1 MKLPLEQQAIR
12 DKCFHP
18 TGTFVEFPMEDVET
32 SIPARFE
39 KIARQYPNR
48 IGVKTRTQQLTY
60 FELSDAANRLAD
72 ILLAQSGRGQ
82 KPIGLLFPKGIP
94 LIVSILGTLKAG
106 KICVPLDPTLPQSRI
121 SHMLENAQVNLIVTL
136 GDYLPMAKAF
146 GQPSQCFNIDELNY
160 SGESKSPDIS
170 VGPDDFA
177 YIFYTSG
184 STDLPKGVS
193 ENHRNLLFH
202 VKSETNDYRLCADDR
217 LIFIAASGRDVLRAL
232 LNGACVYPV
241 DIKHEGLAGLAD
253 WLIQDEITIL
263 TGVVTVFRYFVATLN
278 GTEKFPHLRLIKLVG
293 EMVQSH
299 DVELYRKYFSNDC
312 ILVNSYG
319 PNEAGHVAHYFIDK
333 TTKLTTRLVAVGHN
347 VDGKDVILVDGDGRE
362 VDSGTIGEI
371 TVRSRYLSPGYWR
384 RPDLTH
390 AKFRPANPDLTE
402 RLYFTGDLGVRD
414 PDGCLTVIG
423 RQDFQVKIRGNR
435 VEISEVESAL
445 IDLESVKEA
454 VVVAREDARGE
465 KRLVAYV
472 VPATQPGPNV
482 TALLK
487 QLAEKL
493 PQYMIP
499 SVFVSLDALP
509 VIGIG
514 KVNRQALPDPG
525 QSRPNLDPPF
535 TMPRSPVENVLVQIW
550 AEVLSL
556 DRVGIHDN
564 FFDLGGHSLAASRV
578 VSRVIKNFRLELPIQ
593 SLFQSPTVAEMAAII
608 MQNQAK
614 PASDVELAQMLHEVE
629 AMSEEEAQ
637 KLLAGVSARGPTGD
651 RDE

>member
-1 MKLPLEQQAIR
+1 M
-12 DKCFHP
+12 
-18 TGTFVEFPMEDVET
+18 EFPKEDVEK
-32 SIPARFE
+32 SIPERFE
-39 KIARQYPNR
+39 KIARLYPNR

-72 ILLAQSGRGQ
+72 ILLTQSGRGQ
-82 KPIGLLFPKGIP
+82 EPIGLLFPKGIP

-106 KICVPLDPTLPQSRI
+106 KICVPLDPTLPQIRI
-121 SHMLENAQVNLIVTL
+121 SHMLENAQVNLMVTL

-146 GQPSQCFNIDELNY
+146 GRPSQCFNIDELNY
-160 SGESKSPDIS
+160 SGESKSPDMS

-184 STDLPKGVS
+184 STGLPKGVS

-202 VKSETNDYRLCADDR
+202 VKSDTNEYRLCPDDR
-217 LIFIAASGRDVLRAL
+217 LIFIASSGRDVLRAL
-232 LNGACVYPV
+232 LNGACIYPV
-241 DIKHEGLAGLAD
+241 DMKQEGLAGLAG
-253 WLIQDEITIL
+253 WLIPEEITVF
-263 TGVVTVFRYFVATLN
+263 TGVVTAFRHFVATLS

-293 EMVQSH
+293 EMVQSQ

-333 TTKLTTRLVAVGHN
+333 KTEITTRLVPIGYH

-384 RPDLTH
+384 RPDLTN
-390 AKFRPANPDLTE
+390 AKFRPANPDSAE
-402 RLYFTGDLGVRD
+402 RLYFSGDLGVRD
-414 PDGCLTVIG
+414 PDGCLTLIG

-445 IDLESVKEA
+445 INLESVNEA
-454 VVVAREDARGE
+454 AVVAREDARGE

-472 VPATQPGPNV
+472 VPATQPGPTV
-482 TALLK
+482 TALRK

-493 PQYMIP
+493 PQHMIP

-514 KVNRQALPDPG
+514 KVNRQALPDPR

-535 TMPRSPVENVLVQIW
+535 AMPRRPVEEVLVQIW

-564 FFDLGGHSLAASRV
+564 FFDLGGHSLTATQV
-578 VSRVIKNFRLELPIQ
+578 VTQVIRYFRLEVPLRC
-593 SLFQSPTVAEMAAII
+593 LFESPTVSAMAAVITEH
-608 MQNQAK
+608 QGKQLRNE
-614 PASDVELAQMLHEVE
+614 ELENILAELE
-629 AMSEEEAQ
+629 SLPDEEAQ
-637 KLLAGVSARGPTGD
+637 RLVSQSRRGD
-651 RDE
+651 SKS